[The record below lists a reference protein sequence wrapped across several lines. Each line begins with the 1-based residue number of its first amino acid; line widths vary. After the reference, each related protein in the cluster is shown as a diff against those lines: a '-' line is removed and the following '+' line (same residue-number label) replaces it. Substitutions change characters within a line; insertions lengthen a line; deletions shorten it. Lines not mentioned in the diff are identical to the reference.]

1 MWQHIDAAGRGERR
15 TVRKPASHDPRVL
28 CAAADF
34 IRSFSSELDMLILLG
49 DLATTGKMEDI
60 AHAKEFFADVDN
72 PLAIN
77 RKLRPAIGGL
87 GVKMHFLP
95 GNHDRYKDDTGTP
108 GSDLFDRAFGDFY
121 QPVNS
126 VCSETVINGDVT
138 VGIVSADFCYL
149 ENEPVS
155 RLKALGCG
163 RANAIVLGE
172 LERQTIS
179 WKSKNPGKPI
189 VWAVHFSPGEDAPR
203 GIQLEN
209 RADVIDLANRLEVR
223 HIFCG
228 HTHVPNVD
236 IGSFPYIYTAGSVS
250 CVECRSQHFLHL
262 ARVTKVK
269 SEYELEVR
277 DFRYDEVEDEFVPSR
292 HSKKA

>member
-1 MWQHIDAAGRGERR
+1 MWEHIDAAGRGENI
-15 TVRKPASHDPRVL
+15 TVRKPASHDTRVL
-28 CAAADF
+28 SAAADF
-34 IRSFSSELDMLILLG
+34 IRSFASELDLLVLLG
-49 DLATTGKMEDI
+49 DLATTGKKEDI
-60 AHAKEFFADVDN
+60 GHAKEFFADIDN
-72 PLAIN
+72 SLSIN

-95 GNHDRYKDDTGTP
+95 GNHDRYKDDKGTP
-108 GSDLFDRAFGDFY
+108 GSTLFDSAFQDFY
-121 QPVNS
+121 KPKNS
-126 VCSETVINGDVT
+126 VCSETIAGGDVT
-138 VGIVSADFCYL
+138 LGVISADFCYL

-155 RLKALGCG
+155 KLKALGRG
-163 RANAIVLGE
+163 RVNSIVLGE

-179 WKSKNPGKPI
+179 WQHKNPGKPVI
-189 VWAVHFSPGEDAPR
+189 WAIHFSPGEDAPR
-203 GIQLEN
+203 SIQLEN

-262 ARVTKVK
+262 ARVTKVNA
-269 SEYELEVR
+269 EYELDVR
-277 DFRYDEVEDEFVPSR
+277 DFKYDEVEDEFMPFQ